1 MTRFYIFVIRV
12 ILGGLFAVLLMRFF
26 FPEASFGWTIALG
39 ILLVGL
45 AYLSEG
51 FRKRKRESQQG
62 ADR

>member
-26 FPEASFGWTIALG
+26 FPKASVPWIIALG
-39 ILLVGL
+39 ALLVGL

-51 FRKRKRESQQG
+51 FRNRKRGSQQG